1 MRVLVT
7 GARGMLGRQ
16 VAREYQKRGVTVYPL
31 ARQELDITN
40 CEQVFSILDKI
51 GPNIV
56 VNCAAYTDVDGAE
69 QEKEKAFL
77 MNGLGPRYLALACR
91 RCGAAGRGGRPQ
103 VGCTARPPAPRARAA
118 GHPQGIGPVR

>member
-40 CEQVFSILDKI
+40 CEQVFSILDK
-51 GPNIV
+51 N
-56 VNCAAYTDVDGAE
+56 NKDLFKRT
-69 QEKEKAFL
+69 K
-77 MNGLGPRYLALACR
+77 
-91 RCGAAGRGGRPQ
+91 
-103 VGCTARPPAPRARAA
+103 
-118 GHPQGIGPVR
+118 